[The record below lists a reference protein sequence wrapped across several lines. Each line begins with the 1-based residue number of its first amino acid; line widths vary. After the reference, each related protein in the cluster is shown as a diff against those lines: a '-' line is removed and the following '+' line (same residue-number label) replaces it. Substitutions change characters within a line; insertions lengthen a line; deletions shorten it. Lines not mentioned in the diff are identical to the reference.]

1 MKSCRIFEKELIIHT
16 LEQYRYNLTRTAE
29 HLKISRHALRYR
41 MQRLNIHAETDN
53 EDECDA
59 DSGQGGDAMLTQLTL
74 LAAQTTADLQAQL
87 PPPSA
92 PSELFGLRVRDILL
106 LVGVIAIIALVLYVF
121 AYITRR
127 KRRRRISRSGPEMW
141 GADRHAQSE
150 RREGR
155 VRIRKKRRKHP
166 DFRPRNP
173 TLGETGGL
181 PPVRPDEPAQPAT

>member
-1 MKSCRIFEKELIIHT
+1 
-16 LEQYRYNLTRTAE
+16 
-29 HLKISRHALRYR
+29 
-41 MQRLNIHAETDN
+41 
-53 EDECDA
+53 
-59 DSGQGGDAMLTQLTL
+59 MLTCLML
-74 LAAQTTADLQAQL
+74 LAVQTAADLQQQL
-87 PPPSA
+87 SHEQPSK
-92 PSELFGLRVRDILL
+92 LFGLSLREILL
-106 LVGVIAIIALVLYVF
+106 LLGVVAIITLSLYVF
-121 AYITRR
+121 AYLTRR
-127 KRRRRISRSGPEMW
+127 KRRKRLSRSGPEMW